1 MGRDDP
7 LWLRIRPPLWARW
20 GLSLLVA
27 AAAVVALIAF
37 VHHNSNNNLAHVGTA
52 AERRASR
59 EATVVVGQDQAP
71 RTIHLA
77 AGAGVAPQLVA
88 AVRGDM
94 GHRIATGN
102 ISGPLQRVH
111 CARTGGHGS
120 AVAYGCDARANGMTY
135 PFLAVATPTRHRAV
149 YCKRDVPPRALRE
162 HPGQPELPASVARG
176 PGGPSGPGEVPNA
189 RAR

>member
-1 MGRDDP
+1 MGRDDS

-37 VHHNSNNNLAHVGTA
+37 VHHNSNNSLAHVGTA

-71 RTIHLA
+71 RTIRLA
-77 AGAGVAPQLVA
+77 AGTAVGPQLVA

-102 ISGPLQRVH
+102 IDGPLQRVH
-111 CARTGGHGS
+111 CARTGGHAS
-120 AVAYGCDARANGMTY
+120 AVGYSCDAHANGVSY

-149 YCKRDVPPRALRE
+149 YCKRDVPPVPSENIPVSRNCRLR
-162 HPGQPELPASVARG
+162 
-176 PGGPSGPGEVPNA
+176 
-189 RAR
+189 